1 MLKVNLET
9 DIKPMAEV
17 RASMTAC
24 IEQVHKTGRPLV
36 ITKQGKSAAVLLDV
50 AVYES
55 LMERLELLEDIRTA
69 ESQIAEGNLISQEE
83 IENSLRERFK

>member
-17 RASMTAC
+17 RSTMADC

-50 AVYES
+50 GVYEA
-55 LMERLELLEDIRTA
+55 LMEKLELLEDIRSS
-69 ESQIAEGNLISQEE
+69 ELQIAEGRVLSHKEV
-83 IENSLRERFK
+83 ENKLLARFK

>member
-9 DIKPMAEV
+9 DIKPLAEV

-36 ITKQGKSAAVLLDV
+36 ITKQGKSAAILLDV
-50 AVYES
+50 AVYEA
-55 LMERLELLEDIRTA
+55 LMERLELLEDIQTA
-69 ESQIAEGNLISQEE
+69 ETQISEGNLTSQEE
-83 IENSLRERFK
+83 MENNLLARFK

>member
-9 DIKPMAEV
+9 DIKPLAEV
-17 RASMTAC
+17 RASITAC

-36 ITKQGKSAAVLLDV
+36 ITKQGKSAAILLDV
-50 AVYES
+50 SVYEA

-69 ESQIAEGNLISQEE
+69 EAQITEGNLISQQEVEE
-83 IENSLRERFK
+83 KFFARFK

>member
-9 DIKPMAEV
+9 DIKPLAEV
-17 RASMTAC
+17 RASITAC

-36 ITKQGKSAAVLLDV
+36 ITKQGKSAAILLDV
-50 AVYES
+50 SVYEA

-69 ESQIAEGNLISQEE
+69 EAQITEGKLISQQEVEE
-83 IENSLRERFK
+83 KFSARLK

>member
-9 DIKPMAEV
+9 DIKPLAEV

-50 AVYES
+50 AVYEA
-55 LMERLELLEDIRTA
+55 LMERLALLEDIRTA
-69 ESQIAEGNLISQEE
+69 ESQIAEERLISQEE
-83 IENSLRERFK
+83 IEKSLLERFK